1 MMLDPLP
8 TLADFGPPLQAC
20 FPALGPI
27 TPRRVLGAG
36 FRSVAIAT
44 AEGQDFR
51 LARNAAAAAGY
62 AKERRLLPALRP
74 HLPLPIPD
82 PQWVAG
88 PSAAFPFGVIGY
100 PLLPGR
106 PLTPADLAR
115 GHRARLAA
123 DLAAFLRALHRVPL
137 AEVAALGLP
146 GPADRAARW
155 EAMRA
160 TTLPMLRDRL
170 SADEYVLV
178 ARWWDRLLADPRLGD
193 YQPVLHHGD
202 LWYEN
207 LLVDEGA
214 TRLTGV
220 VDFEDAALGDPAQDF
235 ATLLHLDESFAAQ
248 VSVAYAAA
256 GGALDATFAYR
267 RQRLWELREFEGLAF
282 AIRTADADEIA
293 DALAKLRR
301 GPILRARPPR

>member
-1 MMLDPLP
+1 VALP
-8 TLADFGPPLQAC
+8 DLADLGPLLQAC
-20 FPALGPI
+20 FPRLGPI
-27 TPRRVLGAG
+27 TPCRVLGAG

-44 AEGQDFR
+44 VEGQVFR

-62 AKERRLLPALRP
+62 AKERRLLPVLRP

-82 PQWVAG
+82 PRWIAG
-88 PSAAFPFGVIGY
+88 PSAAFPFGVLGY

-115 GHRARLAA
+115 GHAARLAA

-137 AEVAALGLP
+137 AETAALGLP
-146 GPADRAARW
+146 GPADRAVRW

-160 TTLPMLRDRL
+160 ATLPVVRAAF
-170 SADEYVLV
+170 SADEAAAVG
-178 ARWWDRLLADPRLGD
+178 RWWDRLRAEPRMD
-193 YQPVLHHGD
+193 AYRPVLHHGD

-235 ATLLHLDESFAAQ
+235 ATLLHLGESFAAR
-248 VSVAYAAA
+248 VSATYAAA
-256 GGALDATFAYR
+256 GGVLDATFAYR
-267 RQRLWELREFEGLAF
+267 RRRLWELRELEGLAF
-282 AIRTADADEIA
+282 AIRTADAAEIA

-301 GPILRARPPR
+301 GPILYALRAR